1 MISKFYSM
9 FQVLFFLWTTSCLVC
24 RESSAQ
30 QTSDGFTN
38 GKISGQSSFFF
49 YQQSTYPRDCTEVQ
63 EQCSSHNSS
72 GVFMIKPDGYPEP
85 FEVYCDNTDSS
96 GGWTVIQRRADGSI
110 DFRRDW
116 DSYKSGSGFLSHEF
130 WLGNEK
136 LSFLTNQKKYQLV
149 IEITTS
155 SGYLIRVSYDHFRI
169 SDAFSHFKLGN
180 LSNYSGENTDA
191 ITFCPSNMDIDNCS
205 TACQRTCEAPGICQ
219 DEVCTDG
226 EVCFCPDG
234 FFMKGSDCVPRE
246 QCGCYVSEGKTIVPD
261 GEFFVNSGCTRK
273 GVCTN
278 GLIIWDEGYACSP
291 KAECGVRNDIRQCY
305 CANGYRG
312 DGVTCTRPPKDCQEI
327 YDDDSAR
334 NSGIYRIKPT
344 GWTGSAFEVY
354 CNMTDGGGWTVFQ
367 RRQDGSIDFYRNW
380 NSYKVGFG
388 NLSTEFWLEND
399 KLYYLTTQKRYRIRI
414 DLVTREYNSYY
425 GKFDFFR
432 INDESDNY
440 RLSGLGTYS
449 GTVDERSSPDG
460 KFLRY
465 HLNHEFSTKERDNDA
480 YSNNCAVSYH
490 GAWWYDDCYDSN
502 LNGDYHASLNSY
514 SSIYCYYIPGPDYN
528 IKCTEMKIRPA

>member
-1 MISKFYSM
+1 
-9 FQVLFFLWTTSCLVC
+9 
-24 RESSAQ
+24 
-30 QTSDGFTN
+30 
-38 GKISGQSSFFF
+38 
-49 YQQSTYPRDCTEVQ
+49 
-63 EQCSSHNSS
+63 
-72 GVFMIKPDGYPEP
+72 MIKPEGYPEP

-110 DFRRDW
+110 DFRARLGR
-116 DSYKSGSGFLSHEF
+116 YKSGFGFLSHEF

-246 QCGCYVSEGKTIVPD
+246 QCGCYVSEGKTIVPE

-354 CNMTDGGGWTVFQ
+354 CNMTDGGGWT
-367 RRQDGSIDFYRNW
+367 
-380 NSYKVGFG
+380 
-388 NLSTEFWLEND
+388 
-399 KLYYLTTQKRYRIRI
+399 RYRIRI

-528 IKCTEMKIRPA
+528 IKYTEMKIRPA